1 MLVRSG
7 GTASAC
13 QAERFGVRMALQT
26 GTSMN
31 ARQAE
36 EIRRYLETGRH
47 DELADAWDG
56 GNALERMASARL
68 ARRAALCA
76 EVRERAASSEMVSG
90 PAPNEDLSMLARTRV
105 DRMVRGLF
113 PKSEQEV
120 ILRLLEQSV
129 VIVSPANVERIL
141 VDSRWDHSAWVL
153 ANLYLESID
162 APPLSPEEGRL
173 LGVSEETTCYLS
185 LKYFQNDDPLADC
198 LVHEAAH
205 VFHNC
210 KRRTVGLPEK
220 RNQEWLLAIEY
231 RQRETFAYSC
241 EAYSAICARG
251 ATARE
256 REQLLRLL
264 SEQPGPADE
273 RVDPEEFLDIVR
285 EACRARNGWKR
296 ILARCAPLRA
306 RRAPSAIVAELR
318 ASALNAKT
326 SRETTTDE

>member
-1 MLVRSG
+1 
-7 GTASAC
+7 
-13 QAERFGVRMALQT
+13 
-26 GTSMN
+26 MN
-31 ARQAE
+31 SKQRDE
-36 EIRRYLETGRH
+36 VRRYLETGRY
-47 DELADAWDG
+47 DEVAGVWDG
-56 GNALERMASARL
+56 RTVLERMRNARSVC
-68 ARRAALCA
+68 RAALCA
-76 EVRERAASSEMVSG
+76 EVRRRAIGSALPVNSLRT
-90 PAPNEDLSMLARTRV
+90 ANLRDLARTSV
-105 DRMVRGLF
+105 TPMVRGLF
-113 PKSEQEV
+113 PKSEQDAV
-120 ILRLLEQSV
+120 LRLLEQSI
-129 VIVSPANVERIL
+129 VIVTPANVEQIL
-141 VDSRWDHSAWVL
+141 VETQWDHSAWVL
-153 ANLYLESID
+153 ANLYLGSID

-173 LGVSEETTCYLS
+173 LGISEETTCYLS
-185 LKYFQNDDPLADC
+185 LDYLKHDDPLADY

-231 RQRETFAYSC
+231 RKRETFAYSG

-264 SEQPGPADE
+264 SERPGPADE

-306 RRAPSAIVAELR
+306 RRAPSAMVRELR
-318 ASALNAKT
+318 ACALNAKT
-326 SRETTTDE
+326 ARETTTDG

>member
-1 MLVRSG
+1 
-7 GTASAC
+7 
-13 QAERFGVRMALQT
+13 
-26 GTSMN
+26 MN
-31 ARQAE
+31 SKQRGEVQ
-36 EIRRYLETGRH
+36 RYLETGCY
-47 DELADAWDG
+47 DEVAGVWDG
-56 GNALERMASARL
+56 SNALERLQTARSAC
-68 ARRAALCA
+68 RAALWA
-76 EVRERAASSEMVSG
+76 EVRRRAVGIPVSVDAAATEG
-90 PAPNEDLSMLARTRV
+90 LQELARVRV
-105 DRMVRGLF
+105 EPMVRGLF
-113 PKSEQEV
+113 PRNEQEV
-120 ILRLLEQSV
+120 LLRLLEQSV
-129 VIVSPANVERIL
+129 VIVTPANVERII
-141 VDSRWDHSAWVL
+141 VENRWDHSAWVL
-153 ANLYLESID
+153 ANLYLGSIN

-185 LKYFQNDDPLADC
+185 LKYFQNDDPLADY

-210 KRRTVGLPEK
+210 KRCSVGLPEK

-231 RQRETFAYSC
+231 RKRETFAYSC

-296 ILARCAPLRA
+296 ILARCAPLRG
-306 RRAPSAIVAELR
+306 RRAPSAVVTELR

-326 SRETTTDE
+326 AHETTTDE